1 MRRTGLGQD
10 MTSGL
15 RDWWEGLSLATRFA
29 WASGVVL
36 VAATVA
42 IGSFVVS
49 RIEDSV
55 VRNSANATAIY
66 MESFLSPISQ
76 QLATGELLSPGAS
89 RAMEEIFTNTALG
102 DRVVSFKIWSRE
114 GRVIEASNPDIEGQ
128 QFEITEELQRALDG
142 TVVATMSGFGDAE
155 DTVEAAMGLSLVEIY
170 SPIHAAWSGEIV
182 AVAEFY
188 EVNPALQRDLAEA
201 RRAAWATVTGIVLAL
216 GSVLYVIVLGGSRTI
231 EAQRAALD
239 ARLADLA
246 DLSAR
251 NTELRLRVQ
260 GAAARAAEQTDR
272 SMRRIGADLHDGPAQ
287 HLAYAALRL
296 DNLRDKLG
304 DPERAE
310 AELETVRGAVAG
322 AMAEVRALSRGLSL
336 PEIAG
341 LSAARIVRLAVEAH
355 EARTGHAVEVDE
367 LGEAEPVLSMAER
380 ICVFRFVQEGLNNAS
395 RHADGAGMAVTLETG
410 RAQVRLVVGDRGPGP
425 GDRVGLGLAGLRDR
439 VESLG
444 GSFAL
449 RLRDGG
455 GTEIAMTIEP
465 GATEQGVHG

>member
-1 MRRTGLGQD
+1 MRDGI
-10 MTSGL
+10 
-15 RDWWEGLSLATRFA
+15 RDWWEARSLATRFA

-42 IGSFVVS
+42 IGSFVVG
-49 RIEDSV
+49 RIEDAV

-76 QLATGELLSPGAS
+76 QLVTGEPLSPGAK

-102 DRVVSFKIWSRE
+102 DRVVSYKIWSPG
-114 GRVIEASNPDIEGQ
+114 GRVIDASNP
-128 QFEITEELQRALDG
+128 EIVGLDFAVTEELRLALDG
-142 TVVATMSGFGDAE
+142 AVIATMEAFGDAE
-155 DTVEAAMGLSLVEIY
+155 DEFESAMAMPLVEIY

-201 RRAAWATVTGIVLAL
+201 RWAAWATVAAIVLAL

-231 EAQRAALD
+231 EAQKAALD
-239 ARLADLA
+239 ARLAELA

-310 AELETVRGAVAG
+310 AELDTVKGAVQG
-322 AMAEVRALSRGLSL
+322 AMGEVRALSRGLSL

-341 LSAARIVRLAVEAH
+341 LSAGRILRLAVEAH
-355 EARTGHAVEVDE
+355 EARTGHAVEIE
-367 LGEAEPVLSMAER
+367 ESGEDAPDLSMAER
-380 ICVFRFVQEGLNNAS
+380 ICVFRFVQEALNNAS
-395 RHADGAGMAVTLETG
+395 RHAGGAGMAVTLDV
-410 RAQVRLVVGDRGPGP
+410 APAHLRLVVADRGPGP

-444 GSFAL
+444 GRFEVRS
-449 RLRDGG
+449 RDGG
-455 GTEIAMTIEP
+455 GTEVVMMLEP
-465 GATEQGVHG
+465 GVQA